1 TTIATGVG
9 PQVDLLVG
17 VHTLTLTVTDDGDA
31 TGTDQ
36 VVITVEAGSATLTV
50 LGTGTGSG
58 TVASSPAGISC
69 TITDGTASGDC
80 AQAYTQN
87 TQVTLTAT
95 PSAVGVH
102 QFQSW
107 SGAGID
113 CPGTGPCTLTMDA
126 NQTVTAE
133 FIEFHSLTVQGAG
146 TGDGTVAGGGGIDC
160 SISSGQTQGNC
171 SVFFTEGVNVDLTAS
186 ASPGSTFDGWSGAC
200 TGTGGCQVTMSQA
213 RTVTASFSAATAV
226 LTVLIDGIGV
236 VNSQGVTPAIN
247 CSYIEGM
254 CSETYPIG
262 TQVTLVATSQ
272 HPDFSWESWFGT
284 GSGFTC
290 TTDPTCVVTMDQ
302 DRQVRAWFSVPGF
315 ISVDP
320 TTAAFTMSQGGTPTP
335 GSATITVSNIG
346 DRPVNL
352 SPIQISYSPD
362 VAPWLRATIDK
373 TVIDTLSPGTMT
385 LSVLSNNLDPGV
397 YNASVFVGDFVVT
410 AGQVNVTLTVLPSGP
425 PVLSGI
431 DYALL
436 GINDAQSCDIF
447 PGSPPGSLFQVA
459 FDYADGDGDVAK
471 VDSVLTVFYLFQPS
485 QGSGSF
491 DATPF
496 SSWSG
501 DGFTGSIDTY
511 QCYLFAGNSSVDV
524 TITLEDLAGNVSNGI
539 TVNVPAPSGANAPPA
554 GGSTASVTP
563 QAGPGRLARPQ

>member
-1 TTIATGVG
+1 
-9 PQVDLLVG
+9 
-17 VHTLTLTVTDDGDA
+17 
-31 TGTDQ
+31 
-36 VVITVEAGSATLTV
+36 
-50 LGTGTGSG
+50 
-58 TVASSPAGISC
+58 
-69 TITDGTASGDC
+69 
-80 AQAYTQN
+80 
-87 TQVTLTAT
+87 VTLTAT

-102 QFQSW
+102 QFQGW

-113 CPGTGPCTLTMDA
+113 CPGTGPCTVTIDA

-171 SVFFTEGVNVDLTAS
+171 SVLFAEGVNVDLTAS

-200 TGTGGCQVTMSQA
+200 TGTGACQVTMSQA
-213 RTVTASFSAATAV
+213 RTLTASFSAATAT
-226 LTVLIDGIGV
+226 LTVVIDGIGV

-247 CSYIEGM
+247 CSYIEGI

-272 HPDFSWESWFGT
+272 NPDFSWESWFGT

-302 DRQVRAWFSVPGF
+302 DRQVRAWFSVPGL

-335 GSATITVSNIG
+335 GSQTITVSNIG

-362 VAPWLRATIDK
+362 VAPWLSATIDK

-397 YNASVFVGDFVVT
+397 YNASVFVGDFVIT
-410 AGQVNVTLTVLPSGP
+410 LGQVDVTLTVLPSGP
-425 PVLSGI
+425 PALSNI
-431 DYALL
+431 SQINT
-436 GINDAQSCDIF
+436 GINDCDIF
-447 PGSPPGSLFQVA
+447 QPNPPGSSFTVS
-459 FDYADGDGDVAK
+459 FDYADGEGDVVST
-471 VDSVLTVFYLFQPS
+471 VDSAITVSYVFRPS
-485 QGSGSF
+485 GSGGSF
-491 DATPF
+491 DGTPF
-496 SSWSG
+496 SSWTG
-501 DGFTGSIDTY
+501 DGFTGSIDTF
-511 QCYLFAGNSSVDV
+511 QCYLFGGASSVDV
-524 TITLEDLAGNVSNGI
+524 TITLEDMAGNVSNGI
-539 TVNVPAPSGANAPPA
+539 TVNIPAPSGANAPPA

>member
-1 TTIATGVG
+1 
-9 PQVDLLVG
+9 
-17 VHTLTLTVTDDGDA
+17 
-31 TGTDQ
+31 
-36 VVITVEAGSATLTV
+36 
-50 LGTGTGSG
+50 
-58 TVASSPAGISC
+58 
-69 TITDGTASGDC
+69 
-80 AQAYTQN
+80 
-87 TQVTLTAT
+87 
-95 PSAVGVH
+95 
-102 QFQSW
+102 
-107 SGAGID
+107 
-113 CPGTGPCTLTMDA
+113 MDA

-171 SVFFTEGVNVDLTAS
+171 SVFFAEGVNVDLTAS

-213 RTVTASFSAATAV
+213 RTVTASFSAATAT

-247 CSYIEGM
+247 CSYIEGV

-262 TQVTLVATSQ
+262 TRVTLVATAQ
-272 HPDFSWESWFGT
+272 NPDFAWESWFGT
-284 GSGFTC
+284 GGGFTC

-302 DRQVRAWFSVPGF
+302 DRQVRAWFSAPGL

-335 GSATITVSNIG
+335 SSATITVSNIG

-352 SPIQISYSPD
+352 SPIQIAYSPD

-397 YNASVFVGDFVVT
+397 YNASVFVGDFVITV
-410 AGQVNVTLTVLPSGP
+410 GQVNVTLTVLPTGP

-431 DYALL
+431 DYTLL

-447 PGSPPGSLFQVA
+447 PGNPPGSLFQVD
-459 FDYADGDGDVAK
+459 FNYADGDGDVAST
-471 VDSVLTVFYLFQPS
+471 VDSAITVSYVFRPS
-485 QGSGSF
+485 GSGGSF
-491 DATPF
+491 DGTPF
-496 SSWSG
+496 SNWTG
-501 DGFTGSIDTY
+501 DGFTGSIDTF
-511 QCYLFAGNSSVDV
+511 QCYLFGSASSVDV
-524 TITLEDLAGNVSNGI
+524 TITLEDLAGNVSSGI
-539 TVNVPAPSGANAPPA
+539 TVNIPRPSGANAPPA
-554 GGSTASVTP
+554 GGATASVIP
-563 QAGPGRLARPQ
+563 QAGPGRQARPQ